1 MLGLDEPCKYRIN
14 THVCESI
21 KILIVKNI
29 PYMGIRVKK
38 GDDKMLNEKKVKMID
53 YIIEGNLDKTEIA
66 KTLDV
71 SRQTIYDWM
80 KDDEVI
86 AEYDRRLQASRTDS
100 NRRLQ
105 ACLNPLLNKLYN
117 IAMYSKSARD
127 SKDAAVYLVNR
138 VLGTPKES
146 ISVQDNNDESIDPLA
161 IFNQIISNADEKITP
176 STDKNGSNTG
186 EKIPD

>member
-1 MLGLDEPCKYRIN
+1 
-14 THVCESI
+14 
-21 KILIVKNI
+21 
-29 PYMGIRVKK
+29 
-38 GDDKMLNEKKVKMID
+38 
-53 YIIEGNLDKTEIA
+53 
-66 KTLDV
+66 
-71 SRQTIYDWM
+71 
-80 KDDEVI
+80 
-86 AEYDRRLQASRTDS
+86 
-100 NRRLQ
+100 
-105 ACLNPLLNKLYN
+105 
-117 IAMYSKSARD
+117 MYSKSARD